1 MWNICGRIS
10 GVCCC
15 FGGFLEHLREFFLR
29 KMLLFWW
36 FFGTFAGK
44 SPAFVVVLVVLWN
57 ICGKISGVCATTC
70 LRVSVARAKAT
81 RSGNSLRLEVRG
93 TSNASFVA
101 SASQS
106 ARAFR
111 CFFGTFAG
119 KSPAFV
125 VVLAFLWNICRKI
138 SGVCADDMLKA
149 LRCIC
154 VAFILWNLI
163 KLCLRA
169 DTC

>member
-1 MWNICGRIS
+1 MEHLRENFRRLLLFWWFFGTFAGVFSPENVAVLVVFWNICGKIS

-15 FGGFLEHLREFFLR
+15 FGGFLEHLRENLR
-29 KMLLFWW
+29 RLLLFWW

-44 SPAFVVVLVVLWN
+44 SPAFV
-57 ICGKISGVCATTC
+57 A
-70 LRVSVARAKAT
+70 
-81 RSGNSLRLEVRG
+81 
-93 TSNASFVA
+93 
-101 SASQS
+101 
-106 ARAFR
+106 
-111 CFFGTFAG
+111 
-119 KSPAFV
+119 
-125 VVLAFLWNICRKI
+125 VLAFLWNICRKI